1 MGVVYK
7 AFDER
12 LNRHAVLKTFIPE
25 TMASADL
32 RGRLEREAQAQA
44 RLQHDNIV
52 TVYGLV
58 GAESDLFIAME
69 YVDGETLEHV
79 LEASAQPAMTLAEAM
94 AIFKQ
99 ILTAL
104 EYVHS
109 NGVIHR
115 DVKPSNVMIS
125 AGRVKLM
132 DFGIALMADIPR
144 QTATMFGTPLYMSPE
159 QFDSSSKIDHRTDIY
174 SAAVVLFEILAGR
187 RPFKESEWLAAM
199 QERLLPPPD
208 LKSLVLD
215 LPAGLCEA
223 VAIGLRRDPNHRFK
237 NIAEF
242 HRALIEGVSG
252 LLPLAPDPEE
262 DVATVPQ
269 PAEPMP
275 VAEPALPLA
284 EEQSHTTLVWTVS
297 LTIVFFS
304 VVASIA
310 LLRKHSPST
319 VKTVVRT
326 ETVFIPQAV
335 IQPPAPITPVS
346 APVLA
351 KAAPSEKRFPFPNPL
366 PVASHDD
373 AEERRQIGQFRAEMS
388 DAFKRAEDLLG
399 VEKFDAVQ
407 AVLEELAEK
416 VRRYPKDF
424 WQEADE
430 IRRLTNRLNDARV
443 AAKTREMEEVMWQ
456 ERLTKIEEQIAIK
469 HFPEAEL
476 LAGGLIADSKTP
488 EHIAG
493 RARELLQE
501 AKDGFSELLK
511 GAHMGET
518 KNVIR
523 KPSSPPRN

>member
-25 TMASADL
+25 TMATGDL

-69 YVDGETLEHV
+69 FVDGETLEQV
-79 LEASAQPAMTLAEAM
+79 LETSAQPAMPLAEAM
-94 AIFKQ
+94 AIFEQ

-115 DVKPSNVMIS
+115 DVKPSNVMVS
-125 AGRVKLM
+125 NGRVKLM

-144 QTATMFGTPLYMSPE
+144 QTATMFGTSQYMSPE

-174 SAAVVLFEILAGR
+174 SAAVVLFEMLAGR
-187 RPFKESEWLAAM
+187 RLFKEGNWLAAM

-223 VAIGLRRDPNHRFK
+223 VAIALRRDPNNRFK
-237 NIAEF
+237 SIAEF
-242 HRALIEGVSG
+242 RTALIEGASG
-252 LLPLAPDPEE
+252 LLPIAPDPEE
-262 DVATVPQ
+262 DIATVRQ
-269 PAEPMP
+269 RAEPMP
-275 VAEPALPLA
+275 VVEPALPLP
-284 EEQSHTTLVWTVS
+284 EERSHTTLVWTVS
-297 LTIVFFS
+297 LTVVFLS
-304 VVASIA
+304 VVASVA
-310 LLRKHSPST
+310 LLRKHSPSA

-326 ETVFIPQAV
+326 ETVYIPQAV
-335 IQPPAPITPVS
+335 IQPPAPIAPAP
-346 APVLA
+346 APVPA
-351 KAAPSEKRFPFPNPL
+351 TATQPEKRFPFKNQE
-366 PVASHDD
+366 PVASNDD
-373 AEERRQIGQFRAEMS
+373 AEERRQIGQFRVEMS
-388 DAFKRAEDLLG
+388 DAFKRAEELLAA
-399 VEKFDAVQ
+399 EKFDAVQ

-430 IRRLTNRLNDARV
+430 IRRVTNRLNDARV
-443 AAKTREMEEVMWQ
+443 ASKTREMEEAMWQ
-456 ERLTKIEEQIAIK
+456 RSLTKIEELIAIK
-469 HFPEAEL
+469 RFPEAESE
-476 LAGGLIADSKTP
+476 ARDLIADSKTP
-488 EHIAG
+488 DHIAG